1 MDAVVY
7 VNGRIT
13 GPDQAVVSVFDHGF
27 VFGDGVYEVLRTY
40 DREPFLFE
48 PHARRLRESAAM
60 IALDVPFSD
69 DDLLARVRETLA
81 AFRRE
86 GEAYIRILLTRG
98 TGEFSYDPAV
108 CPTPTLVI
116 IVKPHVAPPPEAY
129 ERGVRLSLVDVTRN
143 HPRSVNPR
151 IKSNNL
157 LNNALAMHGALRHGA
172 FEGLM
177 KNYRG
182 EICECSQ
189 SNFFLVTGGVA
200 LTPPIEAGIL
210 AGITR
215 GFVFD
220 LGRECGIP
228 VREAVLHEDDLE
240 AADEAFITSTTR
252 EIVPVAA
259 IDEQAIGSGRPGDI
273 TLRLLAAYRRHAST
287 SDDRRSTS
295 DDRRVTI
302 GE

>member
-13 GPDQAVVSVFDHGF
+13 GPDDAVVSVFDHGF

-40 DREPFLFE
+40 HRQPFLFE
-48 PHARRLRESAAM
+48 PHARRLRNSAAM

-69 DDLLARVRETLA
+69 DELLGRVRDTLA
-81 AFRRE
+81 AFDRR

-98 TGEFSYDPAV
+98 VGEFSYDPAA
-108 CPTPTLVI
+108 CPAPTLVV

-157 LNNALAMHGALRHGA
+157 LNNALAMQDALRRGA
-172 FEGLM
+172 FEALM

-189 SNFFLVTGGVA
+189 SNFFLVKEGTA
-200 LTPPIEAGIL
+200 LTPPVESGIL
-210 AGITR
+210 AGVTR

-228 VREAVLHEDDLE
+228 VREAVLREEDLE
-240 AADEAFITSTTR
+240 GATEAFITSTTR
-252 EIVPVAA
+252 ELVPVSS
-259 IDEQAIGSGRPGDI
+259 IDERAVGTGRPGEL
-273 TLRLLAAYRRHAST
+273 TRRLLAAYRRHAEALAAQ
-287 SDDRRSTS
+287 
-295 DDRRVTI
+295 RVPT
-302 GE
+302 GSASS

>member
-13 GPDQAVVSVFDHGF
+13 GPDEAVISVFDHGF

-40 DREPFLFE
+40 HREPFLFE

-60 IALDVPFSD
+60 IALDVPLTD
-69 DDLLARVRETLA
+69 GELLDRVRATLGR
-81 AFRRE
+81 FRPE

-98 TGEFSYDPAV
+98 SGEFSYDPAA
-108 CPTPTLVI
+108 CPSPTLVI
-116 IVKPHVAPPPEAY
+116 VVKPHVAPPPEAY
-129 ERGVRLSLVDVTRN
+129 ERGVRLALVDVTRN
-143 HPRSVNPR
+143 HPRSVSPR

-157 LNNALAMHGALRHGA
+157 LNNALAMQDALRHGA

-177 KNYRG
+177 RNYRG

-189 SNFFLVTGGVA
+189 SNFFLVRDGVVM
-200 LTPPIEAGIL
+200 TPPLDAGIL

-228 VREAVLHEDDLE
+228 VREAVLREPDLE
-240 AADEAFITSTTR
+240 SAAEAFITSTTR
-252 EIVPVAA
+252 EIVPVSAV
-259 IDEQAIGSGRPGDI
+259 DQRAIGTGRPGEI
-273 TLRLLAAYRRHAST
+273 TRRLLAAYRRHAEALAQ
-287 SDDRRSTS
+287 
-295 DDRRVTI
+295 RVPT
-302 GE
+302 GSASS